1 MSNIKIKEVVSK
13 RDLTRFIDLPWSL
26 YRSYPH
32 WIPVPKLI
40 QKKKFHSNHPFYKTA
55 DMAKWIAIRKG
66 EVVGRIAAIVNDVH
80 NKVHSE
86 KKGFFG
92 FFESVNDKSV
102 AFHLLRTAEEW
113 LMQKGMDAILGP
125 YNPSI
130 NYDSGLLV
138 EGFDYFPHIMMT
150 YNPPYYADLL
160 EFQGFSKAKDFYVYN
175 VVFPFDYPDVIK
187 EAAARATQKSDI
199 VVRRLNKRRWKDE
212 ISAIR
217 DVYNESWQ
225 ENWGNVPM
233 SEEEFEYMANQMKPI
248 VDERLIIILESK
260 GRMIGFMMVLPN
272 FNQVFKK
279 IPSGH
284 LFPFGFFHLLR
295 AKKYLNQVRVVA
307 MGVRAEYRKMG
318 LDAML
323 YLKALAGGN
332 EIGGLKEA
340 EIGWVLEDNFK
351 MNAIIEKT
359 SATRQKVYRIYEKAL
374 NV

>member
-1 MSNIKIKEVVSK
+1 MSNIQIEKIVNK
-13 RDLTRFIDLPWSL
+13 RGLTQFIDLPWSL

-32 WIPVPKLI
+32 WIPVPKFI
-40 QKKKFHSNHPFYKTA
+40 QKKKFHTNHPFYKNA
-55 DMAKWIAIRKG
+55 DMAKWIAIKDG
-66 EVVGRIAAIVNDVH
+66 EVVGRVAAIVNHVH

-92 FFESVNDKSV
+92 FFESINDKSV
-102 AFHLLRTAEEW
+102 ASSLLKIAEEW
-113 LMQKGMDAILGP
+113 VREKGMDAILGP

-138 EGFDYFPHIMMT
+138 EGFDHFPHIMMT

-160 EFQGFSKAKDFYVYN
+160 EFQGFSKAKDFYAYN
-175 VVFPFDYPDVIK
+175 VVFPFEYPDTFK
-187 EAAARATQKSDI
+187 EAAERATQKSDI
-199 VVRRLNKRRWKDE
+199 VVRRLDKRRWKE
-212 ISAIR
+212 EVAGMR
-217 DVYNESWQ
+217 DVYNESWE

-233 SEEEFEYMANQMKPI
+233 SEEEFEHMANDMKPI
-248 VDERLIIILESK
+248 VDERLVIILESK
-260 GRMIGFMMVLPN
+260 GRMIGFMLVLPN

-284 LFPFGFFHLLR
+284 LFPFGFVHLLR

-340 EIGWVLEDNFK
+340 EVGWVLEDNFK
-351 MNAIIEKT
+351 MNAIIGKT
-359 SATRQKVYRIYEKAL
+359 SAKRQKTYRIYEKAL